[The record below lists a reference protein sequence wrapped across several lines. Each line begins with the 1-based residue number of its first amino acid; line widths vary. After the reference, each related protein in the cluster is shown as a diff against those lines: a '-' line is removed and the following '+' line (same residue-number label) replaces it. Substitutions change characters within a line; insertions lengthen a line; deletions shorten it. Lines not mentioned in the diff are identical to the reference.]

1 MIGILNLGNLLTNLL
16 QFYTSKRPLL
26 SVEQKDFVDME
37 IKDARAKELEDQHPH
52 TVDKLNKRNERI
64 QVPDAN

>member
-1 MIGILNLGNLLTNLL
+1 
-16 QFYTSKRPLL
+16 
-26 SVEQKDFVDME
+26 ME